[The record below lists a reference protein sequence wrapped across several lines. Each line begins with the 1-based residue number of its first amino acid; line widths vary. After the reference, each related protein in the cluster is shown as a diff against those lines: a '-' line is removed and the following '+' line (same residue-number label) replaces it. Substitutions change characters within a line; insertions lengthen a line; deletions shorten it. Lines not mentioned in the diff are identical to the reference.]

1 MYFVSGLYHI
11 LTSTVCACLD
21 ILSPRTSSG
30 FLACPPF
37 GRKMKLLWNYICK
50 FCKLLSRFDES
61 LKILVGHI
69 SLLKHQTLFLF
80 AWISFNILCL
90 CWHKLFL
97 SGGKGMKLPL
107 LEITVSA
114 NPLNV
119 FGLAC
124 FNFYSLPL
132 SSAIYWSCYILSV
145 IVSLGG
151 SYGQY
156 RPNYSNKTVCPK
168 LCNCKKLYPGFTCI
182 LPW

>member
-107 LEITVSA
+107 LEIAVSA

-124 FNFYSLPL
+124 FNFYSFPDFLD
-132 SSAIYWSCYILSV
+132 SHFSFRWVQIISNIEFCQSQYWFIFC
-145 IVSLGG
+145 
-151 SYGQY
+151 
-156 RPNYSNKTVCPK
+156 
-168 LCNCKKLYPGFTCI
+168 LCDFLF
-182 LPW
+182 L